1 MKPIFKSVSL
11 NYALKGAKITNSV
24 DAYSLLRTCYPE
36 FDNVE
41 YFVAL
46 FLNRQNKVIG
56 ALPCSVG
63 GLTSCLVDI
72 RVILGNALI
81 CRSTSVIISHNHPSG
96 ASFFSDEDKK
106 LTRKIADACKLLDL
120 TLLDHVLLY
129 ANDEK
134 VNYKSFIDEHPNF
147 F

>member
-1 MKPIFKSVSL
+1 MKPIFKPISL
-11 NYALKGAKITNSV
+11 NSDLKGAKITSSN

-63 GLTSCLVDI
+63 GLTSCIVDI

-81 CRSTSVIISHNHPSG
+81 NRACSIIVSHNHPSG
-96 ASFFSDEDKK
+96 ASNFSNEDVK
-106 LTRKIADACKLLDL
+106 LTRKLKDACNLLDL
-120 TLLDHVLLY
+120 NLFDHVLLY
-129 ANDEK
+129 ANEGDVKYTSFADEG
-134 VNYKSFIDEHPNF
+134 NF
-147 F
+147 

>member
-1 MKPIFKSVSL
+1 MKPIFKPISL
-11 NYALKGAKITNSV
+11 NSDLKGARITSSN

-63 GLTSCLVDI
+63 GLTSCIVDI

-81 CRSTSVIISHNHPSG
+81 NRACSIIVSHNHPSG
-96 ASFFSDEDKK
+96 ASNFSNEDVK
-106 LTRKIADACKLLDL
+106 LTRKLKDACNLLDINL
-120 TLLDHVLLY
+120 FDHVLLY
-129 ANDEK
+129 ANDGDVK
-134 VNYKSFIDEHPNF
+134 YTSFADEGNF
-147 F
+147 

>member
-1 MKPIFKSVSL
+1 MKPIFKPISL
-11 NYALKGAKITNSV
+11 NSDLKGARITSSN

-63 GLTSCLVDI
+63 GLTSCIVDI

-81 CRSTSVIISHNHPSG
+81 NRACSIIVSHNHPSG
-96 ASFFSDEDKK
+96 ASNFSNEDVK
-106 LTRKIADACKLLDL
+106 LTRKLKDACNLLDL
-120 TLLDHVLLY
+120 NLLDHVLLY
-129 ANDEK
+129 ANDGDVK
-134 VNYKSFIDEHPNF
+134 YTSFADEGNF
-147 F
+147 

>member
-1 MKPIFKSVSL
+1 MKPIFKPISL
-11 NYALKGAKITNSV
+11 NSDLKGARITSSN

-63 GLTSCLVDI
+63 GLTSCIVDI

-81 CRSTSVIISHNHPSG
+81 NRACSIIVSHNHPSG
-96 ASFFSDEDKK
+96 ASNFSNEDVK
-106 LTRKIADACKLLDL
+106 LTRKLKDACNLLDL
-120 TLLDHVLLY
+120 NLFDHVLLY
-129 ANDEK
+129 ANDGDVK
-134 VNYKSFIDEHPNF
+134 YTSFADEGNF
-147 F
+147 